1 MADGLVLLEK
11 LCQAFGPTS
20 CEYEVADMIAA
31 ETEGKY
37 DEHIS
42 DFIGDHIYRIKG
54 KTDKKMMLSAHM
66 DEVGFMISAID
77 DHGYLYFQHV
87 GGFDVK
93 VLCGRKLFV
102 GDHGKEKISGLIASK
117 AIHQQSKEERG
128 KATPIDK
135 MYIDIGAT
143 SKEDAEKYVSVG
155 DYAVFDSDFVRFGD
169 SMIKG
174 KAIDDR
180 LGCAVLCDIIKY
192 IHDNDITPDFDLY
205 FCFTVREEVGR
216 SGAVITANRIQ
227 PDMAVV
233 LESTAVGDI
242 ANTPEHKRV
251 AKTGDGPTVSVMDNG
266 TVYLPE
272 MVEFAL
278 GIGKKYDIPCQIKKY
293 VSGGN
298 DAAHIHK
305 SSGGVKTVS
314 LSCPTRYIH
323 SASCVINEKD
333 YDSMFELAKHI
344 ALCKVTETPL
354 DKGE

>member
-1 MADGLVLLEK
+1 MAKALKLLEK

-20 CEYEVADMIAA
+20 CEYEVADSL
-31 ETEGKY
+31 EKELKGKY
-37 DEHIS
+37 DEHIT
-42 DFIGDHIYRIKG
+42 DFIGDNIYVIKG
-54 KTDKKMMLSAHM
+54 KTNKKLMLSAHM
-66 DEVGFMISAID
+66 DEVGFMISSID
-77 DHGYLYFQHV
+77 ENGYIYFQTV

-102 GDHGKEKISGLIASK
+102 GDYGKKKISGLIASK
-117 AIHQQSKEERG
+117 AIHQQSWEERG
-128 KATPIDK
+128 RATPIDK

-155 DYAVFDSDFVRFGD
+155 DYAVFDSDFVKFGD
-169 SMIKG
+169 GMIKA

-180 LGCAVLCDIIKY
+180 LGCAVLCDIINY
-192 IHDNDITPDFDLY
+192 IHENKIKPDFDLY

-216 SGAVITANRIQ
+216 SGAVITANRVQ

-242 ANTPEHKRV
+242 AGTPEHKRV
-251 AKTGDGPTVSVMDNG
+251 AKTGDGPTVSVMDHS

-272 MVEFAL
+272 MVEFAMGL
-278 GIGKKYDIPCQIKKY
+278 GKKYDIPCQLKKY

-298 DAAHIHK
+298 DAGSIHK
-305 SSGGVKTVS
+305 AVGGVKTIA

-333 YDSMFELAKHI
+333 YNSMYELAKQI
-344 ALCKVTETPL
+344 ALCKVKETPL
-354 DKGE
+354 K

>member
-1 MADGLVLLEK
+1 MDKGTELLEK

-20 CEYEVADMIAA
+20 CEYEVADLIEA
-31 ETEGKY
+31 ELKGKY
-37 DEHIS
+37 DEHIT
-42 DFIGDHIYRIKG
+42 DFIGDNIYRIKG
-54 KTDKKMMLSAHM
+54 KTDKKLMLSAHM

-77 DHGYLYFQHV
+77 EHGYVYFQPV

-117 AIHQQSKEERG
+117 AIHQQSWEERG
-128 KATPIDK
+128 RATPIDK

-169 SMIKG
+169 GMIKG

-180 LGCAVLCDIIKY
+180 IGCAVLCDIVNYIYENKIK
-192 IHDNDITPDFDLY
+192 PDFDLY

-216 SGAVITANRIQ
+216 SGAVITANRIK
-227 PDMAVV
+227 PDMALV
-233 LESTAVGDI
+233 LEATAVGDI
-242 ANTPEHKRV
+242 AGTPAQKRV
-251 AKTGDGPTVSVMDNG
+251 AKTGNGPTVSFMDNG

-272 MVEFAL
+272 MTEFVMN
-278 GIGKKYDIPCQIKKY
+278 IGKKHGIPCQLKQY

-298 DAAHIHK
+298 DAGHIHK
-305 SSGGVKTVS
+305 ATGGVKVAAV
-314 LSCPTRYIH
+314 SCPTRYIH

-333 YDSMFELAKHI
+333 YDSMYRLARET
-344 ALCKVTETPL
+344 ALCPVCETPV
-354 DKGE
+354 K